1 MNSRVFI
8 RKGDYTNSLAFIRET
23 FKTFKDIEFS
33 EGEKVLIYFD
43 GEFDGN
49 RNLSTFPNPVF
60 IEELVRFLLDKG
72 VNVRVGSSVLEK
84 DRNLIDILE
93 NYPVD
98 LVSFMMEGFEKTK
111 HEKIIIGRERRKVGD
126 HVQRRILSK
135 IYLPKSF
142 FWADSLIPVSKI
154 KLHPFFLFSGV
165 IAGVTTLVPSY
176 TRTEL
181 YFYGANLKDFAAGLS
196 EILTIVKKKVK
207 VSFLDGVEI
216 IQGDEIKGSKFNLNV
231 FISSDDMLSL
241 DSLGSVLVGFKPS
254 NIPLFT
260 SLSLRHLG
268 IYKLTQMNLKGDYF
282 EELIKH
288 PEPPS
293 LRKFSLF
300 RKTKFFINRD
310 KCTDCEECLNVCALS
325 AIDLKNYTI
334 DNKKC
339 SACFE
344 CFLRCPEGAIE
355 FKN

>member
-1 MNSRVFI
+1 MNSKVFI
-8 RKGDYTNSLAFIRET
+8 KKGDYTNSKDFIRET
-23 FKTFKDIEFS
+23 FETFKDIKFS

-43 GEFDGN
+43 GDFDKN
-49 RNLSTFPNPVF
+49 KNISTFPNPVF
-60 IEELVRFLLDKG
+60 IEELVKFLLDKG

-84 DRNLIDILE
+84 DKDIIDILE
-93 NYPVD
+93 DYPVD
-98 LVSFMMEGFEKTK
+98 VVSFMLEGFEKTK
-111 HEKIIIGRERRKVGD
+111 HKKIIIGKERKKVGD
-126 HVQRRILSK
+126 HIQRRILSK

-142 FWADSLIPVSKI
+142 FWADSLIPISKI
-154 KLHPFFLFSGV
+154 KLHPFFTFSGV

-181 YFYGANLKDFAAGLS
+181 YFYGASPKDFAAALS
-196 EILTIVKKKVK
+196 EVFTIVKEKVK
-207 VSFLDGVEI
+207 ISFLDGVKI
-216 IQGDEIKGSKFNLNV
+216 LQGDEIRGSEFDLNV
-231 FISSDDMLSL
+231 FISSNDMLSL

-268 IYKLTQMNLKGDYF
+268 TYRLTQITLSGDYF
-282 EELIKH
+282 ERLIRR

-293 LRKFSLF
+293 LRKISLF
-300 RKTKFFINRD
+300 GKTKFFINRE
-310 KCTDCEECLNVCALS
+310 KCTDCEECLNVCAFS
-325 AIDLKNYTI
+325 AINLKNYTI

-344 CFLRCPEGAIE
+344 CFLRCPEEAIS

>member
-1 MNSRVFI
+1 VNSRVFI
-8 RKGDYTNSLAFIRET
+8 RKGDYTNSKDFIRET

-43 GEFDGN
+43 GDFDKN
-49 RNLSTFPNPVF
+49 KNLPTFPNPVF
-60 IEELVRFLLDKG
+60 IEELVKFLLDRG

-84 DRNLIDILE
+84 DKDIIDILE

-98 LVSFMMEGFEKTK
+98 VVSFMLEGFEKTK
-111 HEKIIIGRERRKVGD
+111 HKKIIIGKERRKAGD
-126 HVQRRILSK
+126 HVQRKVLSK

-154 KLHPFFLFSGV
+154 KLHPFFMFSGV

-176 TRTEL
+176 TRSEL
-181 YFYGANLKDFAAGLS
+181 YFYGANLKDFAAALS
-196 EILTIVKKKVK
+196 EVFTIVRDKVK
-207 VSFLDGVEI
+207 ISFLDGVKI
-216 IQGDEIKGSKFNLNV
+216 LQGNEIKGSEFNLNV
-231 FISSDDMLSL
+231 FISSDDMVSL

-260 SLSLRHLG
+260 SMSLRHLG
-268 IYKLTQMNLKGDYF
+268 IYKLTQMNLTGDYF
-282 EELIKH
+282 ETLIKH

-293 LRKFSLF
+293 LRKLSLF
-300 RKTKFFINRD
+300 GKTKFFIDRD
-310 KCTDCEECLNVCALS
+310 KCTDCEECLNICAFS

-339 SACFE
+339 AACFE

-355 FKN
+355 FEN